1 MLGPRTGFQTR
12 WSQWLV
18 DRNRRGMRVMLWLG
32 AVLYPGFGALDY
44 VLAPHDALRFLWTTR
59 AIFLA
64 ITIALLFVVNRRI
77 FTRHPN
83 LFTAGY
89 MALAASGISVMTAF
103 LGGLS
108 SPYYAGLSLVIV
120 ATGLIFVW
128 RPRVV
133 MLQSAVVLLS
143 FIVPNVILHRVG
155 AVDLAAS
162 NL

>member
-1 MLGPRTGFQTR
+1 MLDPSTGFHGR
-12 WSQWLV
+12 WTQWLV
-18 DRNRRGMRVMLWLG
+18 ERNRRGMRVMLWLG

-44 VLAPHDALRFLWTTR
+44 LLAPRDALRFLWTTR

-64 ITIALLFVVNRRI
+64 ITIALLCLVNRRI

-89 MALAASGISVMTAF
+89 MVLAAGGISVMTAF
-103 LGGLS
+103 LGGLA

-128 RPRVV
+128 SPQVV
-133 MLQSAVVLLS
+133 ALQSGIIAQ
-143 FIVPNVILHRVG
+143 
-155 AVDLAAS
+155 DLGFRPT
-162 NL
+162 LGQ